1 MPNDAFLQLVRH
13 TQKRTVCV
21 CVLMCSHVLRCLR
34 SSEEKKEMKKKHSH
48 SAPSYLLTI
57 IIINYLPFQHTAS
70 YKQCACFCMPIAHIF
85 SPNGMPWESRIG
97 QETFFSHFW
106 LSQECSK
113 EMHCHDAR
121 CESQANKNVRTHNST
136 TITIII
142 IKEVDGVTQPTVCGV
157 CVKMVAELSCRYCNM
172 LLCYVNALRMLL
184 QCLHRHRFRCLSH
197 KHTAPPHCS
206 ACTETRH
213 NDEGRPKSVLSVCIS
228 LSLSLF
234 RCTWIFGSCIRRC
247 GTQTLCS
254 PEGGWCRT
262 CFCCCCLVS
271 LVSAAFNTHRNMMS
285 DSYPTLSLWWI
296 TLDSLLT

>member
-1 MPNDAFLQLVRH
+1 
-13 TQKRTVCV
+13 
-21 CVLMCSHVLRCLR
+21 
-34 SSEEKKEMKKKHSH
+34 
-48 SAPSYLLTI
+48 
-57 IIINYLPFQHTAS
+57 
-70 YKQCACFCMPIAHIF
+70 MPIAHIF

-234 RCTWIFGSCIRRC
+234 FVVH
-247 GTQTLCS
+247 
-254 PEGGWCRT
+254 E
-262 CFCCCCLVS
+262 FLVPAS
-271 LVSAAFNTHRNMMS
+271 VDAERKRSAHQKVV
-285 DSYPTLSLWWI
+285 DVGHVCVVVVVWSLWYLLHSIHTEIWWATAIPRYPSDELHWI
-296 TLDSLLT
+296 HS

>member
-1 MPNDAFLQLVRH
+1 
-13 TQKRTVCV
+13 
-21 CVLMCSHVLRCLR
+21 
-34 SSEEKKEMKKKHSH
+34 
-48 SAPSYLLTI
+48 
-57 IIINYLPFQHTAS
+57 
-70 YKQCACFCMPIAHIF
+70 MPIAHIF

-172 LLCYVNALRMLL
+172 LLCYVNALRMFL

-213 NDEGRPKSVLSVCIS
+213 NDEGRSKSVLSVCIS
-228 LSLSLF
+228 LSLSFSLF
-234 RCTWIFGSCIRRC
+234 MNFWFLHPSMRNANALLTRRW
-247 GTQTLCS
+247 L
-254 PEGGWCRT
+254 
-262 CFCCCCLVS
+262 
-271 LVSAAFNTHRNMMS
+271 MS
-285 DSYPTLSLWWI
+285 DMFVLLLLFGLSGICCIQYTHKYDERQLSHVI
-296 TLDSLLT
+296 PLMNYTGFTPNVIFKYIRVII